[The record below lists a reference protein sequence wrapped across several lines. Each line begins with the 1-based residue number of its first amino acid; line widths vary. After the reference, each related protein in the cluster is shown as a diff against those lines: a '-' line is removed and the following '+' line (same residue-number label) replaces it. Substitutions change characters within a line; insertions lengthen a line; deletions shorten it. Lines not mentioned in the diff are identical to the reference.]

1 MTTLTIRKL
10 DPKVEQRLRDRATRH
25 GLTIEEEAE
34 RILEEAVGSIAEEEP
49 KNAYEAMR
57 RHFRYLEG
65 VDLELPTGSPAPTT
79 RKVATIG

>member
-34 RILEEAVGSIAEEEP
+34 RILEEAVGSNDDEP

-57 RHFRYLEG
+57 RHFRDIEG
-65 VDLELPTGSPAPTT
+65 VDLELPTRHPT
-79 RKVATIG
+79 REVPRLD

>member
-34 RILEEAVGSIAEEEP
+34 RILEEAVRSTEDEP

-57 RHFRYLEG
+57 RHFRDLEG
-65 VDLELPTGSPAPTT
+65 VDLELPTRSRAREVP
-79 RKVATIG
+79 RLD